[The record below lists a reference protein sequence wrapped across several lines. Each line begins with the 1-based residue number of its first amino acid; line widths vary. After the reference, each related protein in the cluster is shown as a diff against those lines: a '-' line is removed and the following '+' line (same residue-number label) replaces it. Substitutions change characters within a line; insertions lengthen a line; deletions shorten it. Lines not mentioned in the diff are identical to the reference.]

1 MDIIG
6 HGVDVTDIDTFDR
19 LLGDRDGDFLT
30 RCFTESE
37 IRSAGNLTNSTE
49 HFAGKFAAKEAVAK
63 ALGTGFDGD
72 VAQSDIEVMNSGRGQ
87 PTITLHGE
95 AAKVAAQLHISKWCI
110 SISHSRTVAIA
121 SAIALGFESKTD

>member
-6 HGVDVTDIDTFDR
+6 HGIDVIDIDTFDR
-19 LLGDRDGDFLT
+19 LLGDCNGDFLI
-30 RCFTESE
+30 RCFTEAE

-63 ALGTGFDGD
+63 ALGTGFDGI
-72 VAQSDIEVMNSGRGQ
+72 VAPSDIEVMSSGRGK

-95 AAKVAAQLHISKWCI
+95 AAKVAAQLHISTWCI

-121 SAIALGFESKTD
+121 SAIALRSESRAD